1 MRKTCE
7 LETVNK
13 KQELGIQYLDMSVFV
28 YSQGGRNQAVL
39 GYQRHQANINLE
51 KKKKIFFHPLLLLYS
66 DLV

>member
-1 MRKTCE
+1 MGKTCE

-13 KQELGIQYLDMSVFV
+13 KQELWIQYLEMSEFL

-39 GYQRHQANINLE
+39 GYQQHQANINLE
-51 KKKKIFFHPLLLLYS
+51 KKKHFHPLLLLYS